1 MLGSRCTIAAVAAGF
16 VLSLG
21 SCGGTDFVQRS
32 GEPNPS
38 VVPPPTS
45 VPVTRNTAL
54 QATLLRSVAL
64 TSAARSARTSIS
76 VTVTGNGNDALA
88 TGAYD
93 MAGTGVVDFAN
104 GDADLVLS
112 IPQFDRLT
120 GGAAIEERIVGGVVY
135 TKLPPDFLR
144 AAGAPPAVRW
154 VSLDSRPAG
163 PDSPAGSGA
172 HADPSGQLVFLA
184 AASDD
189 VRRVGTESVRGV
201 RSTHFRA
208 TIDPSGA
215 ARGGSRPAAAARAK
229 LAQLGSTLGVQRL
242 AVDVWLDGSGRAR
255 RVVVSVPLAPSG
267 SGVLD
272 GLGTDATMQIQA
284 DFYAFGERVQ
294 VTAPPPQEVR
304 PYSTLR
310 APAPNG

>member
-16 VLSLG
+16 VLTLG

-93 MAGTGVVDFAN
+93 MAGTGVVDFAT

-144 AAGAPPAVRW
+144 AAGAPPTVHW
-154 VSLDSRPAG
+154 VSLDSRAANS
-163 PDSPAGSGA
+163 DSPPGSGA

-208 TIDPSGA
+208 TIDPPGA
-215 ARGGSRPAAAARAK
+215 ARGGPRTAAARAK
-229 LAQLGSTLGVQRL
+229 LAQLGSTLGAQRL

-272 GLGTDATMQIQA
+272 GLGADATMRIQA
-284 DFYAFGERVQ
+284 DFYAFGERAQ
-294 VTAPPPQEVR
+294 VTAPPRQEVR
-304 PYSTLR
+304 PYNTLR

>member
-21 SCGGTDFVQRS
+21 GCGGTDFVQRS

-144 AAGAPPAVRW
+144 TAGAPPAVRW

-215 ARGGSRPAAAARAK
+215 AGGGSRTAAARAK
-229 LAQLGSTLGVQRL
+229 LAQLGSTLGAQRL